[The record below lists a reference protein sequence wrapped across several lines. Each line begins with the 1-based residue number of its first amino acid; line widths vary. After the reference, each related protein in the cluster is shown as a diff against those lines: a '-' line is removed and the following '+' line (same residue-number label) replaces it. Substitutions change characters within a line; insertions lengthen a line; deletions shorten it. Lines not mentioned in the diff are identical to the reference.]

1 MYRNKWQNLRK
12 VDDNFEL
19 EPETSKK
26 TQCFSRVN
34 FTHIAFALNEEYFVA
49 IDTAGYLYFIDL
61 LNNYPSYQK
70 LGNVGQATFLAF
82 SPINKFELLIGLTT
96 ANIKIL
102 RVNANIS
109 QFCLLIA
116 HKIPP
121 VQISFYNKYC
131 ITFSRK
137 EVIIWCLRSCS
148 KARQLKINT
157 KNVVIKKASFSNLGH
172 IVVLY
177 YNDNIQIW
185 NFNQLENDVKID
197 AKVFGIRSIKDFI
210 FTQNGRA
217 IIIVSAQNRII
228 ILNTSNWNLMKTLN
242 LPENF
247 NGIKCLSFVPSP
259 LDGGAN
265 NIITCLSSS
274 CDLYFFDLNQSCV
287 IHTLQLVKPIKKIA
301 VSPTGRY
308 MIYIE
313 KEGHLKLMTTETL
326 FSEKYEA
333 AKTLKEKCR
342 AIAHKTDDHLQCVR
356 QNIKHE
362 LRLEKLILILKEFGE
377 YPEKY
382 RILIWSTV
390 LQLPANRDAYN
401 ALANKTAS
409 THFSLDILK
418 NYSLANRSKRMLLIT
433 TVHCLIQWCPLL
445 VQCSFLP
452 DLVFPFLMIFQKDQL
467 LGFEMGLTILLNY
480 CQKWFEYHPLP
491 PLNVLG
497 IIENIL
503 LRADATLLNV
513 FCERGITSSEYAWPL
528 LTTAMSEVLCGSEWL
543 ILWDHLISYKKPS
556 LLLMTVVAYSIC
568 SREIIISSLHTGEN
582 IRKYFTRQGHI
593 KAQEL
598 LKIARQLDNNV
609 PLRIHPSHYIR
620 NEIMA
625 LPPNGPYPPFML
637 DDFPKFLTD
646 QISVLELEKLK
657 EKSRMMH
664 EQSNKLM
671 EIAETNRL
679 KHEAEVFMDQ
689 IHQTR
694 LNAQRCFK
702 KQISDLNWKLTAT
715 KEQSET
721 REIRLESVRD
731 HFHDNLQLNLD
742 ICDEDI
748 EDLKDD
754 KTTRYEQLQQ
764 DVDKLEYEVQNLL
777 DSLRSQK

>member
-1 MYRNKWQNLRK
+1 MYKKTWQNLRK

-34 FTHIAFALNEEYFVA
+34 FTHVAFAWNEEYFVA
-49 IDTAGYLYFIDL
+49 IDTTGYLYFIDL
-61 LNNYPSYQK
+61 LNNCPSYQK
-70 LGNVGQATFLAF
+70 LGNVGKATFLAF
-82 SPINKFELLIGLTT
+82 SPINKFEVLVGLTT
-96 ANIKIL
+96 ADIKIL

-137 EVIIWCLRSCS
+137 EVIIWCLQSCS
-148 KARQLKINT
+148 KAQQLKINT

-177 YNDNIQIW
+177 YNDNMQIW

-217 IIIVSAQNRII
+217 IIIISAQNKII
-228 ILNTSNWNLMKTLN
+228 ILNTCNWNLMKTLN

-247 NGIKCLSFVPSP
+247 NGIKCLSIVPSP

-265 NIITCLSSS
+265 NIIACLSSN
-274 CDLYFFDLNQSCV
+274 CNLYFFDLNQSCI
-287 IHTLQLVKPIKKIA
+287 IHTLQPVKPIKKIV

-308 MIYIE
+308 IVYIK
-313 KEGHLKLMTTETL
+313 KEGYLKLMTIETL
-326 FSEKYEA
+326 FSEKCEA
-333 AKTLKEKCR
+333 AKTLKEACR
-342 AIAHKTDDHLQCVR
+342 PIAHKTDDHLQCVR

-362 LRLEKLILILKEFGE
+362 LSLEKLILILKEFGE

-382 RILIWSTV
+382 RILIWSTI
-390 LQLPANRDAYN
+390 LQLPANRNAYN
-401 ALANKTAS
+401 ALANKAAS
-409 THFSLDILK
+409 THLSLDILK
-418 NYSLANRSKRMLLIT
+418 NYSLANRSKRMLLMT

-452 DLVFPFLMIFQKDQL
+452 NLIFPFLMIFQKDQL
-467 LGFEMGLTILLNY
+467 FGFEMVLTILLNY

-497 IIENIL
+497 IVENIL
-503 LRADATLLNV
+503 LRADSTLLNV

-528 LTTAMSEVLCGSEWL
+528 LTTAM
-543 ILWDHLISYKKPS
+543 
-556 LLLMTVVAYSIC
+556 
-568 SREIIISSLHTGEN
+568 REN
-582 IRKYFTRQGHI
+582 IKKYFTRQGHI
-593 KAQEL
+593 KAKEL
-598 LKIARQLDNNV
+598 LKIAQQLDNYV
-609 PLRIHPSHYIR
+609 PLTIHPSHYIR
-620 NEIMA
+620 NEIIT
-625 LPPNGPYPPFML
+625 LPPKGPYPPFML

-646 QISVLELEKLK
+646 EVSVFELEKLK
-657 EKSRMMH
+657 ERNRMRH
-664 EQSNKLM
+664 EQNSKLM

-679 KHEAEVFMDQ
+679 KHEAKVFMDQ

-694 LNAQRCFK
+694 LNEAQRCFK
-702 KQISDLNWKLTAT
+702 QQISDLNWKLAETE
-715 KEQSET
+715 KQSET
-721 REIRLESVRD
+721 RKMRLGSIYD
-731 HFHDNLQLNLD
+731 HFQDNLQLDLN
-742 ICDEDI
+742 ICNEDT
-748 EDLKDD
+748 EDLEDD
-754 KTTRYEQLQQ
+754 KTKRYEQLQQ